1 MPIKGMLSCARRW
14 PAAARFWHTWVA
26 ARGSLR
32 HTWTTMNLIDPRTAI
47 VLISAMSA
55 MMALVLYALKR
66 SYPPSIH
73 GLGHWSQALLVIV
86 GGGILAASR
95 GKLPEVLTTAVP
107 NFLLSWGVYGLY
119 AGTQRFHGVR
129 PHTLRWLG
137 TVGAVVLATMWFTW
151 GDPDYSARLRLMA
164 ALMAVIFARHAWFIV
179 QQGMESFSRWLTVA
193 VLTYIA
199 AVQVVRLVTTFL
211 WPTGDTILD
220 ATPQQALFIASF
232 SVSVLLFSVG
242 AVLMAGDRLR
252 TELEHLA
259 TRDSLTN
266 TLTRRYMDEACAI
279 ELERCQRTGQSL
291 AFLIMDLDR
300 FKAINDT
307 YGHQVGDR
315 VLVEFAAKVQ
325 RQLRRKELLGRFG
338 GEEFVLVLP
347 HTDLAAALQVAERI
361 RAACVPGENEVG
373 CTVSIGVTASLPEGD
388 SLDKLLS
395 RADAALYEAKNAGRN
410 RVVAG

>member
-1 MPIKGMLSCARRW
+1 
-14 PAAARFWHTWVA
+14 
-26 ARGSLR
+26 
-32 HTWTTMNLIDPRTAI
+32 MNLIDPRTAI

-55 MMALVLYALKR
+55 LMALVLYALKR
-66 SYPPSIH
+66 SYPPGIQ
-73 GLGHWSQALLVIV
+73 GLGHWSQALLIIV

-95 GKLPEVLTTAVP
+95 GKLPEIFTTVVP

-119 AGTQRFHGVR
+119 AGTQRFHGVQPR
-129 PHTLRWLG
+129 
-137 TVGAVVLATMWFTW
+137 TW
-151 GDPDYSARLRLMA
+151 GDPNYSARLRLMA
-164 ALMAVIFARHAWFIV
+164 ALMAAIFARHAWFIV
-179 QQGMESFSRWLTVA
+179 QRGMGSFSRWLTVA
-193 VLTYIA
+193 VLGYIA
-199 AVQVVRLVTTFL
+199 AVQVLRLVTTFI
-211 WPTGDTILD
+211 WPAGDTILD

-252 TELEHLA
+252 AELEHLA

-307 YGHQVGDR
+307 HGHQMGDR
-315 VLVEFAAKVQ
+315 VLVDFAAKVQ
-325 RQLRRKELLGRFG
+325 GQLRRKELLGRFG

-347 HTDLAAALQVAERI
+347 QTTLDEALKVAERI
-361 RAACVPGENEVG
+361 RIACIPGDHEIG
-373 CTVSIGVTASLPEGD
+373 CTVSIGVTASLPQGD
-388 SLDKLLS
+388 SLDKLLA